1 MGTISS
7 SQQGNKYRS
16 QHRSKSAIMIFAL
29 FMCVAVAMAHDQAW
43 EDYKLEFDK
52 RYTAE
57 EEPIKYANWQ
67 KTVAEVEMHNAMYG
81 EEFELGINDLSDL
94 SDEEYDRIYLRG
106 LRVPEK
112 SEGIP
117 WVPSNEPIPNDVDWR
132 SQGMVTG
139 VKNQGQ
145 CGSCYSFSATGALEG
160 QWKKAHGTLPSLSE
174 QQHVD
179 CSGRYGNYGCNG
191 GWYQS
196 CWKYAKAVGGNENEQ
211 SYPYYARQG
220 RCKFNRA
227 QVTSTVAGFH
237 DTQPGSES
245 ALTSALAQTGPVS
258 VAIDASP
265 STFRSYRRGVH
276 YSRSC
281 SSRRLNHAVL
291 AVGFGS
297 EGGRDY
303 FLVKNSWGTRWGAG
317 GYIKMARNM
326 GNNCGIASKP
336 SFPIV

>member
-1 MGTISS
+1 MG
-7 SQQGNKYRS
+7 
-16 QHRSKSAIMIFAL
+16 
-29 FMCVAVAMAHDQAW
+29 
-43 EDYKLEFDK
+43 
-52 RYTAE
+52 
-57 EEPIKYANWQ
+57 
-67 KTVAEVEMHNAMYG
+67 
-81 EEFELGINDLSDL
+81 
-94 SDEEYDRIYLRG
+94 
-106 LRVPEK
+106 
-112 SEGIP
+112 
-117 WVPSNEPIPNDVDWR
+117 
-132 SQGMVTG
+132 
-139 VKNQGQ
+139 
-145 CGSCYSFSATGALEG
+145 
-160 QWKKAHGTLPSLSE
+160 KAHGTLPSLSE

-196 CWKYAKAVGGNENEQ
+196 CWKYAKAIGVNENEQ

-245 ALTSALAQTGPVS
+245 ALTAALAQTGPVS
-258 VAIDASP
+258 TTVVAVHP
-265 STFRSYRRGVH
+265 VVSTTPF
-276 YSRSC
+276 
-281 SSRRLNHAVL
+281 L